1 MELYSIFK
9 KPVITEKSAVLSD
22 SSKYTFIVAPTTN
35 KIEVKKAFKLIYGV
49 DPLEVKI
56 VNTSE
61 KRSSRRGLKKRSFK
75 KAIVSL
81 KKGENIDLSKVK

>member
-1 MELYSIFK
+1 MELYSVIK

-22 SSKYTFIVAPTTN
+22 GSKYTFVVSPRAN

-49 DPLEVKI
+49 EPLEVKI
-56 VNTSE
+56 INTSE
-61 KRSSRRGLKKRSFK
+61 KKSARRGLKKRSFK